1 MDLYLGYLMFKIYK
15 QGVDIGVGS
24 LKLTNRE
31 SLLELDQEIS
41 GKDPSK
47 GGRDIQS
54 INFKSLNLAYSA

>member
-41 GKDPSK
+41 GKDQVKVGEIFNPS
-47 GGRDIQS
+47 IS
-54 INFKSLNLAYSA
+54 SL

>member
-1 MDLYLGYLMFKIYK
+1 MFKIYK

-41 GKDPSK
+41 GKDQVKVGEIFNPS
-47 GGRDIQS
+47 IS
-54 INFKSLNLAYSA
+54 SL